1 MKTILKISIAIGIT
15 VIVAAMA
22 LFGIFSW
29 LNSNSVSTPDAI
41 ARKLHVKLPEYEI
54 VESSDNMD
62 RTASS
67 WSDYC
72 FTIRFNEPLKLE
84 FLNNLRRMK
93 TCYLTDGEYQLKDEK
108 TDEWYAWIAFSPEDN
123 TARIEYSYHDYLF

>member
-1 MKTILKISIAIGIT
+1 MKAIVKISITIVSA
-15 VIVAAMA
+15 VIVAAIA
-22 LFGIFSW
+22 LLVIFSW
-29 LNSNSVSTPDAI
+29 LNSNNASTPEAI
-41 ARKLHVKLPEYEI
+41 TKKLHVKLPAYEI
-54 VESSDNMD
+54 VESSSNMD

-84 FLNNLRRMK
+84 FLNNLKRMK